1 MPSMPKT
8 SVATRLERS
17 FGNFSQS
24 IAGYRHSVQ
33 QWTGCYRFTVEQK
46 CSAVFS
52 VNVSVYYHWYNVWA
66 IVILHELGTGF
77 RRGIAPVFGSGN
89 FVYAY
94 GTPANVNQVGLLY
107 LLS

>member
-1 MPSMPKT
+1 
-8 SVATRLERS
+8 VEDRDYCLGYTRV
-17 FGNFSQS
+17 SQR
-24 IAGYRHSVQ
+24 G
-33 QWTGCYRFTVEQK
+33 
-46 CSAVFS
+46 
-52 VNVSVYYHWYNVWA
+52 VYHHWYNVWA

-89 FVYAY
+89 FGYAY